1 MKHTILIIEDEEDLL
16 ELLEY
21 NLQKAG
27 YETLGFLS
35 TKNVEQCL
43 KEESIHLLIVDRNLP
58 NVEGSE
64 FVASLRKKGFEQAVI
79 FVTAKNS
86 DTQIEEGFL
95 RGGDDYVTKPY
106 NMKELLLRI
115 KAILARTVPENKS
128 ILTYRDM
135 TLDLEAHLLHVEGK
149 AVELTKLE
157 FDLLHTLIENK
168 KSVLTRDFLLE
179 HVWKND
185 EFFQDKTVN
194 VAINRLKQKID
205 PNKNKEYI
213 KSIWGVGYSLC

>member
-21 NLQKAG
+21 HLQKAG

-35 TKNVEQCL
+35 TRNVEQCL
-43 KEESIHLLIVDRNLP
+43 LEESIHLLIVDRNLP
-58 NVEGSE
+58 NTEGSE

-115 KAILARTVPENKS
+115 KAILSRTVPENKN
-128 ILTYRDM
+128 ILSYRDIV
-135 TLDLEAHLLHVEGK
+135 LDLEAHLLHVEGK
-149 AVELTKLE
+149 VVELS
-157 FDLLHTLIENK
+157 LI
-168 KSVLTRDFLLE
+168 
-179 HVWKND
+179 H
-185 EFFQDKTVN
+185 
-194 VAINRLKQKID
+194 I
-205 PNKNKEYI
+205 
-213 KSIWGVGYSLC
+213 